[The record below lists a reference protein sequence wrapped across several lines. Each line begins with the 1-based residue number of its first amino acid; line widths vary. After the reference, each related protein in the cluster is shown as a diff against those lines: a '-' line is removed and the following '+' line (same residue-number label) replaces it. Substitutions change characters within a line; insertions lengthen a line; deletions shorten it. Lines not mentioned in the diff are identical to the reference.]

1 MDKKLSEI
9 EEYLE
14 KSNNFVASVLADL
27 ETSKKRMEA
36 MGWTEENIAKVEVS
50 PEDRRRAIKKFQ
62 DMGYGHLFEEDSSA
76 APPLPEPEEHVIKV
90 NRKMRRFNMI

>member
-62 DMGYGHLFEEDSSA
+62 EMGYGHLFEDDSPSV
-76 APPLPEPEEHVIKV
+76 PLPEPEEHIIKV